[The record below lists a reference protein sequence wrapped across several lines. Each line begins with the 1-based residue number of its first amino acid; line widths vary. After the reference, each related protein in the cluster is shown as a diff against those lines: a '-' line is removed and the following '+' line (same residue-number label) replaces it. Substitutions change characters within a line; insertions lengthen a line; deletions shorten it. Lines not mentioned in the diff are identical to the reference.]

1 MKIRRHWNSM
11 FKALK
16 DKKLFTAKLYFKNE
30 SKLRTFL
37 RLKIREA
44 VRNRYVVLLLM
55 FSG

>member
-1 MKIRRHWNSM
+1 MKIRRRWDSM

>member
-1 MKIRRHWNSM
+1 MKIRRHWDSM

-16 DKKLFTAKLYFKNE
+16 DKTLFTAKLYFKNE